1 MRFRSHAVVPLAVV
15 MAACSLGTVGVAS
28 ADPAPALVD
37 RPCTVDRLPELDD
50 STYSEVYAGD
60 PSGRWLVG
68 TVWTADGATHAVSWH
83 DGQLREPVLPV
94 YPASFDAV
102 TRHGDIA
109 GWAPGA
115 DGATSFGLLDDE
127 YVALASPEGARHT
140 YAGAIN
146 ADRIAGHVEL
156 LTGPTVPLIW
166 MRDDPDNPILLE
178 LPAGYSGFVVGMT
191 PDGEVLVDAFDEAF
205 VSAAFVFSPT
215 LERRELLAPDVEA
228 PFHLSGGARGVAVA
242 WVESGDQVIRFDLE
256 SGAPTVLDAPVL
268 VGAVNTTGLMGGYR
282 HDTQGPAVLRAETT
296 RELPTLVPGSYG
308 TVAALSNTGD
318 IAGSSEAAG
327 GTFAAV
333 TWTCG

>member
-1 MRFRSHAVVPLAVV
+1 MRLRLLTVATVIASLA
-15 MAACSLGTVGVAS
+15 AVGVAGAAPN
-28 ADPAPALVD
+28 ADPALVE
-37 RPCTVDRLPELDD
+37 RPCVIERLPELDKA
-50 STYSEVYAGD
+50 TYSEVYTGD

-68 TVWTADGATHAVSWH
+68 TVWTADGATHAVSWR

-94 YPASFDAV
+94 YPASFEAV

-109 GWAPGA
+109 GWAPGV
-115 DGATSFGLLDDE
+115 DGATSFAMLDDE

-156 LTGPTVPLIW
+156 LTGPTVPLLW
-166 MRDDPDNPILLE
+166 MRDDPDSPILLE

-215 LERRELLAPDVEA
+215 LERRELVAPDVEA

-256 SGAPTVLDAPVL
+256 SGAPTVIDAPVL

-282 HDTQGPAVLRAETT
+282 HDTQGPALVRGETT
-296 RELPTLVPGSYG
+296 KDLPTLVPGSYG
-308 TVAALSNTGD
+308 TVSALSSSGD